1 MHPLAEK
8 YDHLFEKRRGFVFLV
23 SHMRSYSSLLGHLLA
38 ETHAV
43 DGYSELHQTYESDLD
58 LLRMAI
64 DVQATHSEEIQG
76 SYLFD
81 KLLHRAYTVA
91 TQLAMRDDVRVVFSI
106 RTPLPTLASLVALG
120 ERDPTV
126 RWAADPER
134 ALLHYARR
142 VNDICTLAEQ
152 VPSAAFLFADN
163 IVSMPRPTLDALG
176 EFLGLDE
183 QIPERYG
190 LRPRTGHKKSGD
202 SSPAILSGTISPD
215 QPPILDLPSH
225 VCDAGIAAFAEAPN
239 SESIRRLH
247 AISEHGRYV

>member
-91 TQLAMRDDVRVVFSI
+91 TQLAMRDDVQGCVF
-106 RTPLPTLASLVALG
+106 
-120 ERDPTV
+120 DPDT
-126 RWAADPER
+126 AADSGEPGC
-134 ALLHYARR
+134 AR
-142 VNDICTLAEQ
+142 
-152 VPSAAFLFADN
+152 
-163 IVSMPRPTLDALG
+163 
-176 EFLGLDE
+176 
-183 QIPERYG
+183 
-190 LRPRTGHKKSGD
+190 
-202 SSPAILSGTISPD
+202 
-215 QPPILDLPSH
+215 
-225 VCDAGIAAFAEAPN
+225 
-239 SESIRRLH
+239 
-247 AISEHGRYV
+247 